1 MGKKKKILSVVAT
14 IIMILNFSACDI
26 FTRDEEAMKGKVLAE
41 VGDVEIT
48 RGQLDKYMAN
58 TLKEY
63 EDQYGEEFEDNKD
76 IKDQLK
82 EERTKALEKLVER
95 QIVFNI
101 ADDLNIKYTDEEV
114 QNYVD
119 ETVQAIK
126 DNWGEENGYVN
137 YLSQYGYTKKS
148 FEKYLKEDY
157 VITLVTKELVKDIS
171 VTDEEVKKYYDEN
184 VDSFTVS
191 EAGANVTHLLF
202 RATEKD
208 GEEAINK
215 AKTDCEAARKL
226 ILEGKTF
233 KDIEDSYNDT
243 DYCKTENLGFQPFEN
258 NQSLVS
264 EFVAGYVNLPENQ
277 LSELV
282 KTSYG
287 WHLILNTKIY
297 KASDVQPFEIVK
309 DSVTNTVLSSK
320 KSEEYNKKL
329 EKYEKELDVV
339 RYEKRLKDI

>member
-171 VTDEEVKKYYDEN
+171 VTDEEIKNYYNEN
-184 VDSFTVS
+184 VDSFVLQP
-191 EAGANVTHLLF
+191 GAYISQILF
-202 RATEKD
+202 RSELT
-208 GEEAINK
+208 GYEEALK
-215 AKTDCEAARKL
+215 AREL
-226 ILEGKTF
+226 YLQGKTLDEIAATYNDENVC
-233 KDIEDSYNDT
+233 KVENMGHQVYNQEDS
-243 DYCKTENLGFQPFEN
+243 K
-258 NQSLVS
+258 LVK
-264 EFVAGYVNLPENQ
+264 EFVDGFKNLNEGEISNPVETN
-277 LSELV
+277 
-282 KTSYG
+282 YG
-287 WHLILNTKIY
+287 WHLIVVSKVNKETVTKTLDEVKDEIKDTLLKAKEKEEYKKKINEYQKEEDIKIY
-297 KASDVQPFEIVK
+297 KD
-309 DSVTNTVLSSK
+309 
-320 KSEEYNKKL
+320 
-329 EKYEKELDVV
+329 
-339 RYEKRLKDI
+339 RY

>member
-1 MGKKKKILSVVAT
+1 MGRVKKIVSTVLLGA
-14 IIMILNFSACDI
+14 MMFSLVGCDSI
-26 FTRDEEAMKGKVLAE
+26 FKRTEESKGKTVLAKVDGE
-41 VGDVEIT
+41 KIT
-48 RGQLDKYMAN
+48 LDDIQDELDKSVASYVA
-58 TLKEY
+58 Y
-63 EDQYGEEFEDNKD
+63 YGEDFTKNEEYAEQYS
-76 IKDQLK
+76 QLK
-82 EERTKALEKLVER
+82 TNVLNNVIAEKVLMAKKDKLKV
-95 QIVFNI
+95 
-101 ADDLNIKYTDEEV
+101 KYTDEEIEKDV
-114 QNYVD
+114 QEKVD
-119 ETVQAIK
+119 YYK
-126 DNWGEENGYVN
+126 DYYGEEYE
-137 YLSQYGYTKKS
+137 S
-148 FEKYLKEDY
+148 FLKENDF
-157 VITLVTKELVKDIS
+157 TEKTFKEYWKKDSILQRIADKMVEDVE